1 MNDLLVL
8 TLVCLGLLSA
18 SHVVLHKALASCRSG
33 GPGVVGLD
41 REPPSVAVEIIPR
54 VKQNLKK
61 KNALGED
68 MAGLRPT
75 WQAIPE
81 TAPCWR
87 EDMGPGYG

>member
-8 TLVCLGLLSA
+8 TLVCLCLLSA
-18 SHVVLHKALASCRSG
+18 SHVVLHEALATRRSG

-41 REPPSVAVEIIPR
+41 REPPSVAVETIPR

-61 KNALGED
+61 
-68 MAGLRPT
+68 LRPT

-81 TAPCWR
+81 TAPRWR
-87 EDMGPGYG
+87 ADMGPGYG